1 MTVAWLDTVHDV
13 LRERLEGAGMTCVDA
28 TGVSRAELLA
38 GAGHD
43 WEGIVVRS
51 RISLDCEALEA
62 LPGLRFIA
70 RSGSGLE
77 NIDVAAAANR
87 GIQVFN
93 SPEGNRD
100 AVAEHAMGFVLA
112 LLTRMRSADRS
123 VRDGRWEREAHRGR
137 ELGSRTVAVF
147 GFGHTG
153 EAFARRLRCFG
164 CQILAVDPYRP
175 DAAEAANAA
184 GAQLVDAATALQVA
198 DIISLHLPLTSE
210 THGLVDAAWLSNVQ
224 PGTLLINTSRGP
236 IVSTAALLDALDTG
250 RLAGAALDVLEFEE
264 TSLEAIR
271 GGSTTFERLL
281 RHPEVLLSPH
291 VAGWTVES
299 YVRLSSVLA
308 DKILDAFP
316 R

>member
-153 EAFARRLRCFG
+153 EAFARRLMCFG

-210 THGLVDAAWLSNVQ
+210 THGLVDAAWLGNVQ

-271 GGSTTFERLL
+271 GGSTTYERLL

-299 YVRLSSVLA
+299 YIRLSSVLA

>member
-100 AVAEHAMGFVLA
+100 AVAEHAIGFVLA

-210 THGLVDAAWLSNVQ
+210 THGLVDAAWLGNVQ

-271 GGSTTFERLL
+271 GGSTTYERLL

-299 YVRLSSVLA
+299 YIRLSSVLA

>member
-100 AVAEHAMGFVLA
+100 AVAEHAIGFVLA

-210 THGLVDAAWLSNVQ
+210 THGLVDAAWLGNVQ

-250 RLAGAALDVLEFEE
+250 RLAGAALDVIEFEE

-299 YVRLSSVLA
+299 YIRLSSVLA

>member
-13 LRERLEGAGMTCVDA
+13 LRERLQEAGMTCVDA

-38 GAGHD
+38 GAGRH

-51 RISLDCEALEA
+51 RISLDREALEA
-62 LPGLRFIA
+62 LPDLRFIA

-77 NIDVAAAANR
+77 NIEVAAAAER
-87 GIQVFN
+87 GVQVFN

-100 AVAEHAMGFVLA
+100 AVAEHAMAFVLSM
-112 LLTRMRSADRS
+112 LTRLPAADRS

-175 DAAEAANAA
+175 DAAPAAEAT
-184 GAQLVDAATALQVA
+184 GARLVDAATALHAA
-198 DIISLHLPLTSE
+198 DIISLHLPLTPE
-210 THGLVDAAWLSNVQ
+210 TRGLVDATWFDHVR

-236 IVSTAALLDALDTG
+236 IVSTAALLDALDNG
-250 RLAGAALDVLEFEE
+250 RLSGAALDVLEFEE

-271 GGSTTFERLL
+271 GGSTTYERLL
-281 RHPEVLLSPH
+281 RHPDVLLSPH

-299 YVRLSSVLA
+299 YIRLSSVLA
-308 DKILDAFP
+308 DKILATFP
-316 R
+316 Q